1 VEVDTKTIIK
11 IIEIIR
17 NNISIDNE
25 ISENTNMRKDIDID
39 SFDVLMIMNAID
51 DEYGISVEEEDFKQ
65 VNTPLEIVKLL
76 SEKYGINGTEK

>member
-1 VEVDTKTIIK
+1 MEVDTKTIIK